1 MATFTNQASLSYG
14 DRVTNSNTTTGQLLQ
29 VVTLSKRAVGGSYR
43 RGGRAAYVISIVN
56 SGTGEI
62 SGLTLS
68 DDLGAYVLNGTT
80 LYPLAYQADSIQYYS
95 NGALQPVPTVTAG
108 PPLSISGISVPAGG
122 NVTLLYE
129 TAVTAYAPAQ
139 AESTITNTVTLS
151 GGCLTEALTAQ
162 ASLSAAS
169 GAELT
174 LSKSLCPDTVTGC
187 GEVNYTIL
195 LQNAGNVAVTA
206 GDDAVIRDTF
216 TPVLRGLQVTFNGTA
231 WTQGTNY
238 SYDGTTGAFA
248 TLAGQVTVPAATDT
262 QDPDSGIWT
271 TTPGVSVLKITG
283 SI

>member
-14 DRVTNSNTTTGQLLQ
+14 DQVTNSNTTTGQLLQ

-43 RGGRAAYVISIVN
+43 RGGRAAYAISIVN

-68 DDLGAYVLNGTT
+68 DDLGAYVLNKTT

-95 NGALQPVPTVTAG
+95 NGALQPAPTVTAG

-129 TAVTAYAPAQ
+129 TAVTAFAPAQ

-151 GGCLTEALTAQ
+151 GGCLTEALTDQ
-162 ASLSAAS
+162 ASLSAAA

-216 TPVLRGLQVTFNGTA
+216 TPVLRDLQVTFNGTA